1 MNGSSTLHAGGIEVV
16 LKSPETDM
24 LKHKVR
30 LHYQT
35 TNNEAE
41 YEAFLKGLEL
51 AKSLGVE
58 SVLVQGDSQLF
69 IGQVNGTCEA
79 KEERMKKYLNKVRR
93 LIKKFSEAH
102 FVQISREENMEADT
116 LAKEASVSE
125 LMDEFDEIQY
135 MPSIDLPEV
144 QQIGGDENWM
154 TPIVGYLKEGKL
166 PQGRDEARK
175 LRIKSAKY
183 VLMDELLYNRGFSQP
198 YLRCLAP
205 DEANYVLREVHEEA
219 CGNHSGV
226 RSLVHKVVHAG
237 YYWPTIQADAK
248 AYVKV
253 CDQCQRFSN
262 IPRQPSEYLT
272 LMMAPWPFAQW
283 GLDILGPFPKQMKFL
298 VVGIDYFTKWVEAK
312 PLAKITQQNFKNF
325 VWKSIVCRFGVSRV
339 LVSDNGRQFDN
350 TPFKDFC
357 EQLGINNHYS
367 LPFHPQANRQ
377 AEVANRSLLKIIKT
391 WLEGAKG
398 IWPDE
403 LPGVLWTYRTTVKTP
418 TGETPFK
425 LAYGSEAVIL
435 AKVHMASHMVK
446 EYQVE
451 ENKVQLCLNLDLL
464 DEVRTDAE

>member
-272 LMMAPWPFAQW
+272 LMMALWPFAQ
-283 GLDILGPFPKQMKFL
+283 
-298 VVGIDYFTKWVEAK
+298 
-312 PLAKITQQNFKNF
+312 
-325 VWKSIVCRFGVSRV
+325 
-339 LVSDNGRQFDN
+339 
-350 TPFKDFC
+350 
-357 EQLGINNHYS
+357 
-367 LPFHPQANRQ
+367 
-377 AEVANRSLLKIIKT
+377 
-391 WLEGAKG
+391 
-398 IWPDE
+398 
-403 LPGVLWTYRTTVKTP
+403 
-418 TGETPFK
+418 
-425 LAYGSEAVIL
+425 
-435 AKVHMASHMVK
+435 
-446 EYQVE
+446 
-451 ENKVQLCLNLDLL
+451 
-464 DEVRTDAE
+464 